1 MARRTSKTIGFKAFE
16 EGDADILE
24 WWQAMPPGERSI
36 ALRKLIRGA
45 LHPEGAIANG
55 NGHVRELGQV
65 AADTAWLKAAIS
77 ELPAYLEGV
86 LGRLQIVQTV
96 PQGPVAE
103 APDDG
108 QPRLDPEALDRRRAN
123 MKRSSW

>member
-1 MARRTSKTIGFKAFE
+1 
-16 EGDADILE
+16 LQ

-45 LHPEGAIANG
+45 LHPEGATANG
-55 NGHVRELGQV
+55 NGNGHTRELGQV
-65 AADTAWLKAAIS
+65 AADTAWLKAALS
-77 ELPAYLEGV
+77 ELPAYLERMFSRV
-86 LGRLQIVQTV
+86 SVTQNAAQN
-96 PQGPVAE
+96 PPAE

-108 QPRLDPEALDRRRAN
+108 QPRLDPEALGRRRAN